1 MLAYYPA
8 YLLTLDVISDI
19 SDILSGIPSEILSG
33 VSSDILSGKL
43 NAYLLTCDYGTLPA
57 SQRQRRRTRRRR
69 RRSNAADIKSN
80 SPHLTASKNRKQK
93 PACAVFPYMRTQ
105 ESSASAPPPQRRPA
119 REATASIGAKVAAGD
134 LVGLRV

>member
-69 RRSNAADIKSN
+69 RRSKAADIKSN
-80 SPHLTASKNRKQK
+80 NPHLTGGELK
-93 PACAVFPYMRTQ
+93 ACVRSLECWTAG
-105 ESSASAPPPQRRPA
+105 A
-119 REATASIGAKVAAGD
+119 RETAFMFVTRKHY
-134 LVGLRV
+134 L